1 MVCKYV
7 WGGWSRS
14 ELEAAADATANQRK
28 RYVVDRDE
36 LVEVEFGPQEDIRR
50 YRPI

>member
-1 MVCKYV
+1 MVCECV
-7 WGGWSRS
+7 SGGSPRS
-14 ELEAAADATANQRK
+14 ELEAAADASANQRK